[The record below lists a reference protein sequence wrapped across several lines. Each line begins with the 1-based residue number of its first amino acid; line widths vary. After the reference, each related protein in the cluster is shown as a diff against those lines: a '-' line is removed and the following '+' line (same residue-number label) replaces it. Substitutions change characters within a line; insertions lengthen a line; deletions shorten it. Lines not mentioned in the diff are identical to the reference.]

1 MPLTRHY
8 LLTFLPHH
16 TIYSHII
23 ALKGE
28 APMDFLDSF
37 YNSYDEDGRL
47 LLQHGQ
53 VEYITTQKYIHD
65 CLGDNHAAHILEIGA
80 GTGRYSVTLAKEG
93 YSVTAVELIEHNIE
107 VLKGK
112 LNGTENIN
120 VIQGNAKDLS
130 FLGDDS
136 FDLTLL
142 LGPMYHLY
150 TKEDQILA
158 LSEAVRVTRPGGY
171 ILVAYCMN
179 EPTIIQYVFMRDNLK
194 KTLENGM
201 VTDDWH
207 CISEPSEIFELIRTE
222 EIAELDKAVP
232 VERIKLVAADGATN
246 YLRELVDSMDKETF
260 AKWVEYHLATCERQD
275 LVGASH
281 HTIDII
287 RKKPHSAK

>member
-1 MPLTRHY
+1 
-8 LLTFLPHH
+8 
-16 TIYSHII
+16 
-23 ALKGE
+23 
-28 APMDFLDSF
+28 MDFLDSF

-65 CLGDNHAAHILEIGA
+65 CLGDNNAARILEIGA

-112 LNGTENIN
+112 LNGSEDIT

-150 TKEDQILA
+150 TKENKILA
-158 LSEAVRVTRPGGY
+158 LSEAVRVTKPGGY

-179 EPTIIQYVFMRDNLK
+179 EPTIIQYVFQRDNLK
-194 KTLENGM
+194 NVLDNGM

-207 CISEPSEIFELIRTE
+207 CISKPSEIFELIRTE
-222 EIAELDKAVP
+222 EIAELDAAVC
-232 VERIKLVAADGATN
+232 VDRIKLIAADGATN
-246 YLRELVDSMDKETF
+246 YMRELVDSMDKETF
-260 AKWVEYHLATCERQD
+260 AKWVEYHLTTCERQD

-287 RKKPHSAK
+287 RKKPHGAK